1 MKTATS
7 KLRRDTI
14 GLEGASEG
22 DNRMGHGKVWL
33 VGAGPGDPGLLTLRG
48 REVLSQAEVVVYDA
62 LISTRL
68 LDYAPA
74 SAERIYV
81 GKQSSRHTLPQA
93 DINRLLVEKGLAGK
107 RVVRL
112 KGGDPMV
119 FGRGGEEAL
128 ALAEA
133 GVPFEVVPGVTA
145 AIAGAAYAGIPVTHR
160 GLSTGV
166 AFVTGHEAEDKPESD
181 LDWDSLARWKG
192 TLVFYMGVAN
202 LATIAQNLIAHGTDA
217 ATPAA
222 VIQWGSTPRQRVV
235 TGTLSTLPSLAAD
248 AGLAPPALIL
258 IGQVVQLREQL
269 SWFEQR
275 PLFGRRVIVTRSRAQ
290 ASDLVTRL
298 EELGAE
304 TIEAP
309 TIRIEPPQDPEPL
322 RAAVRSLEDFDWI
335 ILTST
340 NGVDA
345 LFATMAAEGLDAR
358 ALAGLRLAAI
368 GPATAARLADFGIRA
383 DLVPE
388 KFTGA
393 AVAEA
398 LAQTGKLNGAR
409 VLLPRADIAPQELTE
424 SLGEHG
430 AVITEV
436 TAYRTVADF
445 ANRDAVAERL
455 DRHEVDWITFTSS
468 STVRNFLAAMEPN
481 RVRASGAALASIGPT
496 TSATLREAGL
506 APTVEAAEYTIPGLV
521 EAIIKR
527 TTIHG

>member
-1 MKTATS
+1 
-7 KLRRDTI
+7 
-14 GLEGASEG
+14 
-22 DNRMGHGKVWL
+22 MGHGKVWL

-48 REVLSQAEVVVYDA
+48 REVLSQADVVVYDA

-68 LDYAPA
+68 LDYAPP

-81 GKQSSRHTLPQA
+81 GKQSSHHTLPQA
-93 DINRLLVEKGLAGK
+93 DINRLLVEKGLAGR

-133 GVPFEVVPGVTA
+133 GVAFEVVPGVTA

-160 GLSTGV
+160 GLAAGV
-166 AFVTGHEAEDKPESD
+166 AFVTGHEADDKPGSD
-181 LDWDSLARWKG
+181 LDWDTLARWRG

-202 LATIAQNLIAHGTDA
+202 LAAIAENLIAHGADA
-217 ATPAA
+217 GTPAA

-235 TGTLSTLPSLAAD
+235 TGTLGTLPSQAAD
-248 AGLAPPALIL
+248 AGLAPPALIV
-258 IGQVVQLREQL
+258 IGQVVRLRDQL
-269 SWFEQR
+269 SWFERQ

-290 ASDLVTRL
+290 ASDLVARL

-304 TIEAP
+304 TVEAP
-309 TIRIEPPQDPEPL
+309 TIRIEPPLDPEPL
-322 RAAVRSLEDFDWI
+322 RAAARSLADYDWI
-335 ILTST
+335 VLTST
-340 NGVDA
+340 NGVEA
-345 LFATMAAEGLDAR
+345 LFATLAAEGLDAR
-358 ALAGLRLAAI
+358 ALAGRRLAAI

-388 KFTGA
+388 TFTGA

-398 LAQTGKLNGAR
+398 LARTGNLAGVR
-409 VLLPRADIAPQELTE
+409 ILLPRADIAPKELAV
-424 SLGEHG
+424 SLGNRG
-430 AVITEV
+430 AVTSEV

-445 ANRDAVAERL
+445 ANRDTVAERL
-455 DRHEVDWITFTSS
+455 DRSEIDWITFTSS
-468 STVRNFLAAMEPN
+468 STVRNFLDMLKID

-496 TSATLREAGL
+496 TSAALREAGL
-506 APTVEAAEYTIPGLV
+506 EPTVEAAEYTIPGLV
-521 EAIIKR
+521 EAIVKHSPPLP
-527 TTIHG
+527 HGGRGKG